1 MTIMASSSLSSPE
14 HYFDEIRRLWVAAT
28 PEEGIRQRILKK
40 MVYALGFP
48 KELIVVEKELKELPH
63 LTASHLPQRRIDIL
77 CYGKEI
83 HPEHPL
89 YPLLLIE
96 CKRDAIDEKAA
107 EQLIG
112 YNAHVK
118 AYFIALVNR
127 EEEKFG
133 YVDKKTKQYVF
144 NPGFPPFKDLISWLP
159 R

>member
-1 MTIMASSSLSSPE
+1 MASSSSSSRC
-14 HYFDEIRRLWVAAT
+14 FDEIRRTWVAAT
-28 PEEGIRQRILKK
+28 PEEHVRQRILKK
-40 MVYALGFP
+40 MIYALGFP

-63 LTASHLPQRRIDIL
+63 LSAHDLPQRRIDIL

-96 CKRDAIDEKAA
+96 CKKDVLDEKAA
-107 EQLIG
+107 QQLIG
-112 YNAHVK
+112 YNAHVR
-118 AYFIALVNR
+118 AYFIALAGP

-133 YVDKKTKQYVF
+133 FLDKKTKQYIF
-144 NPGFPPFKDLISWLP
+144 NRGFPLYKDLMSWLK

>member
-1 MTIMASSSLSSPE
+1 MASSSSNNC
-14 HYFDEIRRLWVAAT
+14 YFDEIRRSWVAAT
-28 PEEGIRQRILKK
+28 PEEGIRQRILRK

-48 KELIVVEKELKELPH
+48 KELIVIEKELKELPH
-63 LTASHLPQRRIDIL
+63 LTAAPLPQRRIDIL
-77 CYGKEI
+77 CYGKGI
-83 HPEHPL
+83 HSMHPL

-96 CKRDAIDEKAA
+96 CKKDALDEKAA

-133 YVDKKTKQYVF
+133 YLDKKTKQYVF
-144 NPGFPPFKDLISWLP
+144 NPGFPSFKDLISWLIP
-159 R
+159 